1 MHYYLNLGL
10 FFFLDLLKRNA
21 FVPACLRWNQFH
33 LLVLHQHLLLL
44 YTAFTVAAFFTII
57 TAIKFKATTK
67 VKMLFLSFRKFF
79 DLNPACCHLQN
90 FDYYLTN
97 YSSLLRLIII
107 DLSSTHFLYFV
118 DSCFQQLDFMRFF
131 LNFASSIVKL
141 VLIDFELLANKF
153 HHQLVFH
160 FHRKLGMDITMD
172 LFRISISS
180 LQLHQHHIHFKMV
193 CPFYQGFRLLFCFQ
207 LLI

>member
-21 FVPACLRWNQFH
+21 FDPACLRSNRFH
-33 LLVLHQHLLLL
+33 LHFLHQHQLLL
-44 YTAFTVAAFFTII
+44 YIAFTVAAFFTII
-57 TAIKFKATTK
+57 TATKFKAITK
-67 VKMLFLSFRKFF
+67 VKKLFLSFRKFF
-79 DLNPACCHLQN
+79 DLNPTCCYLQN

-97 YSSLLRLIII
+97 YSSLLRLIIV

-118 DSCFQQLDFMRFF
+118 DSCFQRLNFMRLF
-131 LNFASSIVKL
+131 LNFVSFIVKRVL
-141 VLIDFELLANKF
+141 VNFESLANKF

-172 LFRISISS
+172 LFRIFISS
-180 LQLHQHHIHFKMV
+180 LQLHQHRIQIKMV
-193 CPFYQGFRLLFCFQ
+193 CPFYRDFQ
-207 LLI
+207 